1 MTVAQEKNGYQL
13 TDLRG
18 WIRAVD
24 EMGELQ
30 LVEGADWNLELGAIS
45 ELNCRLKPTPALL
58 FDKIKNYPAGYRV
71 LTGSTASRRRL
82 LLTLR
87 MSTDL
92 DERALA
98 EALAGKPNYW
108 EQEAARFAPEF
119 VSDGPVL
126 ENIINSDID
135 LESFPAPFWHSEDGG
150 RFIGTGSAIVTS
162 DPESGWINIGA
173 YRMMTLGGRN
183 VSLAITKGKHGR
195 QHYEKWWKREGRC
208 PVLASLGHDPLFLI
222 LGGLEVPTGI
232 GEYNY
237 GGAMVG
243 APIPVIREEITGLP
257 MPAFAEIVL
266 AGWIRP
272 GHESKEGPFGEATGY
287 YSATPAPVPVLEV
300 ERVYHRNDPILLG
313 APTAK
318 PPHDFSYMRSVLK
331 SAMIFDA
338 LVKAGIPDV
347 RGVWTPESA
356 AGRMIIVVSIK
367 QGYCGHSRQAGYIA
381 SQCQAG
387 AYLNRYVIVVD
398 EDIDPTN
405 MDEVMWAV
413 ATRSDPATDID
424 IMRKGWSG
432 PIDPLV
438 RDRRNSYNSRA
449 IIDACRPFEW
459 IDEFPRV
466 AEADPAYLREIQAK
480 WPAVFAGRAGNSPPS
495 SGGGDQSRQ
504 QQRQPRAGKNSIM
517 G

>member
-1 MTVAQEKNGYQL
+1 MQKKSPSHL
-13 TDLRG
+13 TDLRD

-24 EMGELQ
+24 EMGELRV
-30 LVEGADWNLELGAIS
+30 VEGADWKLEIGAIS

-58 FDKIKNYPAGYRV
+58 FDKIKDYPAGYRV
-71 LTGSTASRRRL
+71 LTATTASRRRL
-82 LLTLR
+82 LLTLG

-92 DERALA
+92 DDRAFTA
-98 EALAGKPNYW
+98 ALLGKPNHW
-108 EQEAARFAPEF
+108 EQQSVQFPPTL
-119 VSDGPVL
+119 VSEGPVL
-126 ENIINSDID
+126 ENVLESNID
-135 LESFPAPFWHSEDGG
+135 LELFPVPIWHAEDGG
-150 RFIGTGSAIVTS
+150 RFIGTGSAVITS
-162 DPESGWINIGA
+162 DPETGWINVGA
-173 YRMMTLGGRN
+173 YRMMTLGGSN
-183 VSLAITKGKHGR
+183 ASLAITKGKHGR
-195 QHYEKWWKREGRC
+195 QHYEKWWAREGRC
-208 PVLASLGHDPLFLI
+208 PILASLGHDPLFLI

-232 GEYNY
+232 SEYNY
-237 GGAMVG
+237 GGAILG

-272 GHESKEGPFGEATGY
+272 EHEAKEGPFGEATGY
-287 YSATPAPVPVLEV
+287 FSATPGPVPVLEV

-331 SAMIFDA
+331 SAMIYDA

-347 RGVWTPESA
+347 RGVWAPESA
-356 AGRMIIVVSIK
+356 AGRMIIIVSIK
-367 QGYCGHSRQAGYIA
+367 QRYCGHSRQAGYIA
-381 SQCQAG
+381 SQCQTG

-398 EDIDPTN
+398 EDIDPAN

-438 RDRRNSYNSRA
+438 RDRRNAYNSRA

-466 AEADPAYLREIQAK
+466 AEADPAYLRQIQAK
-480 WPAVFAGRAGNSPPS
+480 WPAIFDGRGANLSSIREEGDKFGQPHQQPSP
-495 SGGGDQSRQ
+495 
-504 QQRQPRAGKNSIM
+504 GKNSIM
-517 G
+517 E

>member
-1 MTVAQEKNGYQL
+1 MAQRKNDYPL

-18 WIRAVD
+18 WLATVER
-24 EMGELQ
+24 MGELQ
-30 LVEGADWNLELGAIS
+30 RVDGVDWNLELGAIA

-58 FDKIKNYPAGYRV
+58 FDRIKGYPPGYRV
-71 LTGSTASRRRL
+71 LTASTASRCRL
-82 LLTLR
+82 LLTLG
-87 MSTDL
+87 MSIDL
-92 DERALA
+92 DDCAFA
-98 EALAGKPNYW
+98 EALVGKPNYW
-108 EQEAARFAPEF
+108 EQEAAHFEPEV
-119 VSDGPVL
+119 VSTGPIL
-126 ENIINSDID
+126 ENVVDTDID
-135 LESFPAPFWHSEDGG
+135 LESFPAPIWHTEDGG
-150 RFIGTGSAIVTS
+150 RFIGTGSAVVTA
-162 DPESGWINIGA
+162 DPDSGWVNLGA

-237 GGAMVG
+237 GGAILG
-243 APIPVIREEITGLP
+243 EPIPVIREEITGLP
-257 MPAFAEIVL
+257 MPAYGEIVL

-272 GHESKEGPFGEATGY
+272 GHEAKEGPFGEATGY
-287 YSATPAPVPVLEV
+287 YSATPGPVPVMEV
-300 ERVYHRNDPILLG
+300 ARVYHRKDPIMLG

-331 SAMIFDA
+331 SAMIHDA

-367 QGYCGHSRQAGYIA
+367 QAYCGHSRQAGYVA
-381 SQCQAG
+381 SHCQTG

-398 EDIDPTN
+398 EDIDPAN

-438 RDRRNSYNSRA
+438 RDRRMAYNSRA

-480 WPAVFAGRAGNSPPS
+480 WPALFEGRGGNLS
-495 SGGGDQSRQ
+495 
-504 QQRQPRAGKNSIM
+504 QPRVSTDEMGQAKNRAKAGKNSIM